1 MNSLQRWFTAFRRSA
16 HRSVHQISLR
26 EDTFNAPSASFQ
38 IPILHFHIRFQK
50 DAIEA
55 LHCKCNAVERSVIK
69 MNRDCVGQWCQR
81 VLHHHTNSILP
92 EWTAPPSLFSPSVVD
107 SYIFFCLDAVFVP
120 PLCISAKFTPFVDV
134 AGLGN
139 EKLKL
144 HVRQRRAPPLLFFLI
159 FFCLQ
164 TWTEKKRGKKEDN
177 LGG

>member
-92 EWTAPPSLFSPSVVD
+92 EWTAPPSLFSPLCGRFLH
-107 SYIFFCLDAVFVP
+107 FFLSRRCFCSSSLHLGQVYS
-120 PLCISAKFTPFVDV
+120 LCWCGRPGKWKVETTCQAKTSTSSS
-134 AGLGN
+134 
-139 EKLKL
+139 
-144 HVRQRRAPPLLFFLI
+144 LFF
-159 FFCLQ
+159 
-164 TWTEKKRGKKEDN
+164 
-177 LGG
+177 